1 MIWGIFMYDI
11 MNRIRLIISN
21 VRLNTLVDIG
31 IVYYVLYHGY
41 ILIRDMRAKQ
51 LVKGIVLL
59 VALIPIS
66 SIFDLYMVEFIL
78 SNTFQV
84 GLIAL
89 VIVFQ
94 PEIRKALEYL
104 GRTSFTLSNVEKTN
118 ETSREIIK
126 EIISAITSLSR
137 QKIGALIIFEK
148 QIGLND
154 IIESGTKINANIS
167 SGLLINIFIPNTPLH
182 DGAVIIKDYTIK
194 AAGCFLPLTENNLL
208 SKDIGTRHRA
218 AIGMTERSDSI
229 ALIVSE
235 ETGYI
240 SYAVEGRL
248 YRNIQNEELQTLLSD
263 IYIENEKMS
272 IIDKWRNRNEDKKR

>member
-1 MIWGIFMYDI
+1 MELLD
-11 MNRIRLIISN
+11 RIRLIVTN
-21 VRLNTLVDIG
+21 VGLNTIVDIG
-31 IVYYVLYHGY
+31 IVYYVLYRGY
-41 ILIRDMRAKQ
+41 ILIKDMRAKQ

-78 SNTFQV
+78 RNTFQV

-94 PEIRKALEYL
+94 PEIRKALEYI
-104 GRTSFTLSNVEKTN
+104 GRTSFTISNVEKNT
-118 ETSREIIK
+118 ETSKKIIK
-126 EIISAITSLSR
+126 EIISAATSLSR
-137 QKIGALIIFEK
+137 QKIGALIVFEK

-154 IIESGTKINANIS
+154 IIESGTVINANIS

-182 DGAVIIKDYTIK
+182 DGAVIIKDYIIK
-194 AAGCFLPLTENNLL
+194 AAGCFLPLTDNNLL

-218 AIGMTERSDSI
+218 AIGITERSDSI
-229 ALIVSE
+229 ALVVSE

-248 YRNIQNEELQTLLSD
+248 YRNIQTEEIETILHS
-263 IYIENEKMS
+263 IYIENEKVK
-272 IIDKWRNRNEDKKR
+272 IIDKWRNRNEDKRR

>member
-1 MIWGIFMYDI
+1 MDQ
-11 MNRIRLIISN
+11 IRLIFTNIG
-21 VRLNTLVDIG
+21 LNSIVDIG
-31 IVYYVLYHGY
+31 LVYYVLYHGY
-41 ILIRDMRAKQ
+41 LLIRDMRAKQ

-66 SIFDLYMVEFIL
+66 EIFQLHMIRYIL
-78 SNTFQV
+78 EHTFQV

-89 VIVFQ
+89 VVVFQ
-94 PEIRKALEYL
+94 PEIRKALEYI
-104 GRTSFTLSNVEKTN
+104 GRTSFSLTALEKN
-118 ETSREIIK
+118 SQTSEQVIK
-126 EIISAITSLSR
+126 EIISATSSLAR
-137 QKIGALIIFEK
+137 QKIGALMIFEQK
-148 QIGLND
+148 IGLTD
-154 IIESGTKINANIS
+154 IAESGTKLNAHIS

-182 DGAVIIKDYTIK
+182 DGAVIIKDYTIR

-218 AIGMTERSDSI
+218 AIGMTEKSDAI

-248 YRNIQNEELQTLLSD
+248 YRNIQIEELNYLLSG
-263 IYIENEKMS
+263 IYVDNDKTN
-272 IIDKWRNRNEDKKR
+272 IIDKWRSRNEDKKR

>member
-1 MIWGIFMYDI
+1 MVLMD
-11 MNRIRLIISN
+11 RIRLIFSN
-21 VRLNTLVDIG
+21 IGFNTIVDIG
-31 IVYYVLYHGY
+31 IVYYVLYRGY

-66 SIFDLYMVEFIL
+66 SIFDLYMIEFIL
-78 SNTFQV
+78 GNTFQV
-84 GLIAL
+84 GVIAL

-104 GRTSFTLSNVEKTN
+104 GRTSFSLSTVEKN
-118 ETSREIIK
+118 AQTSQKIIK
-126 EIISAITSLSR
+126 EIVSATTSLAR

-154 IIESGTKINANIS
+154 IIESGTQLDANIS

-182 DGAVIIKDYTIK
+182 DGAVIVKDYTIK

-218 AIGMTERSDSI
+218 AIGMTEKSDSV

-248 YRNIQNEELQTLLSD
+248 YRNIQIEELEILLSG
-263 IYIENEKMS
+263 IYAENEKVN
-272 IIDKWRNRNEDKKR
+272 IIDKWRNRNEDKK

>member
-1 MIWGIFMYDI
+1 
-11 MNRIRLIISN
+11 
-21 VRLNTLVDIG
+21 
-31 IVYYVLYHGY
+31 
-41 ILIRDMRAKQ
+41 
-51 LVKGIVLL
+51 
-59 VALIPIS
+59 
-66 SIFDLYMVEFIL
+66 MVEFIL

-104 GRTSFTLSNVEKTN
+104 GRTSFSLSNLEKTN

-126 EIISAITSLSR
+126 EITSAITSLSR

-154 IIESGTKINANIS
+154 IVESGTILNANIS

-248 YRNIQNEELQTLLSD
+248 YRNIQSEELQNLLSD
-263 IYIENEKMS
+263 IYIENEKLS
-272 IIDKWRNRNEDKKR
+272 IIDKWRNRYEDKKR

>member
-1 MIWGIFMYDI
+1 MEQ
-11 MNRIRLIISN
+11 IRLIISN
-21 VRLNTLVDIG
+21 IGLNSIVDIG
-31 IVYYVLYHGY
+31 LVYYVLYHGY
-41 ILIRDMRAKQ
+41 LLIRDMRAKQ

-66 SIFDLYMVEFIL
+66 QIFQLHMVKYIL
-78 SNTFQV
+78 DHTFQV
-84 GLIAL
+84 GVIAL
-89 VIVFQ
+89 VVVFQ

-104 GRTSFTLSNVEKTN
+104 GRTSFTLTSYEKN
-118 ETSREIIK
+118 SQTSEQVIK
-126 EIISAITSLSR
+126 EIVSATSSLAR
-137 QKIGALIIFEK
+137 QKIGALMIFEQK
-148 QIGLND
+148 IGLTD
-154 IIESGTKINANIS
+154 ITDSGTKLNANIS

-182 DGAVIIKDYTIK
+182 DGAVIIKDYTIR

-218 AIGMTERSDSI
+218 AIGMTEKSDAI

-248 YRNIQNEELQTLLSD
+248 YRNIQIEELQDLLAGIYTESD
-263 IYIENEKMS
+263 KVNL
-272 IIDKWRNRNEDKKR
+272 IDKWRNRNEDKKR

>member
-1 MIWGIFMYDI
+1 MYDI
-11 MNRIRLIISN
+11 LNRIRLIISN
-21 VRLNTLVDIG
+21 VGLNTFVDVG
-31 IVYYVLYHGY
+31 IVYYVLYRGY
-41 ILIRDMRAKQ
+41 LLIRDMRAKQ

-104 GRTSFTLSNVEKTN
+104 GRTSFSLSNLEKTN

-126 EIISAITSLSR
+126 EITSAITSLSR

-154 IIESGTKINANIS
+154 IVESGTILNANIS

-248 YRNIQNEELQTLLSD
+248 
-263 IYIENEKMS
+263 
-272 IIDKWRNRNEDKKR
+272 

>member
-1 MIWGIFMYDI
+1 MEQIKLIFS
-11 MNRIRLIISN
+11 NIRLSSI
-21 VRLNTLVDIG
+21 VDIG
-31 IVYYVLYHGY
+31 LVYYVLYHGY
-41 ILIRDMRAKQ
+41 LLIRDMRAKQ

-66 SIFDLYMVEFIL
+66 EIFQLNMIKYIL
-78 SNTFQV
+78 EHTFQV
-84 GLIAL
+84 GVIAL
-89 VIVFQ
+89 VVVFQ
-94 PEIRKALEYL
+94 PEIRKALEYI
-104 GRTSFTLSNVEKTN
+104 GRTSFTLTNIEKN
-118 ETSREIIK
+118 SQTSEQVIK
-126 EIISAITSLSR
+126 EIVSATSSLAR
-137 QKIGALIIFEK
+137 QKIGALIIFEQK
-148 QIGLND
+148 IGLND
-154 IIESGTKINANIS
+154 IAESGTKLNANIS

-182 DGAVIIKDYTIK
+182 DGAVIIKDYTIR

-218 AIGMTERSDSI
+218 AIGMTEKSDAI

-248 YRNIQNEELQTLLSD
+248 YRNIQIEELQYLLSG
-263 IYIENEKMS
+263 IYVDNDKVN

>member
-1 MIWGIFMYDI
+1 
-11 MNRIRLIISN
+11 MNMLERIRLIFSN
-21 VRLNTLVDIG
+21 IGFNTIVDVG

-59 VALIPIS
+59 VSLIPIS
-66 SIFDLYMVEFIL
+66 KLFDLYMIEFIL
-78 SNTFQV
+78 DNTFQV
-84 GLIAL
+84 GVIAL

-94 PEIRKALEYL
+94 PEIRRALEYL
-104 GRTSFTLSNVEKTN
+104 GRTSFTLSNVEKN
-118 ETSREIIK
+118 AETSEKIIK
-126 EIISAITSLSR
+126 EIISATTSLAR

-154 IIESGTKINANIS
+154 IIESGTQLNSNIS

-182 DGAVIIKDYTIK
+182 DGAVIIKDYTIR

-218 AIGMTERSDSI
+218 AIGMTEKSDAV

-248 YRNIQNEELQTLLSD
+248 YRNIQSEELENLLSG
-263 IYIENEKMS
+263 IYAENEKVNL
-272 IIDKWRNRNEDKKR
+272 IDKWRSRYEDKKR

>member
-1 MIWGIFMYDI
+1 
-11 MNRIRLIISN
+11 MNMLERIRLIFSN
-21 VRLNTLVDIG
+21 IGFNTIVDIG

-59 VALIPIS
+59 VSLIPIS
-66 SIFDLYMVEFIL
+66 KLFDLYMIEFIL
-78 SNTFQV
+78 DNTFQV
-84 GLIAL
+84 GVIAL

-94 PEIRKALEYL
+94 PEIRRALEYL
-104 GRTSFTLSNVEKTN
+104 GRTSFTLSNVEKN
-118 ETSREIIK
+118 AETSEKIIK
-126 EIISAITSLSR
+126 EIISATTSLAR

-154 IIESGTKINANIS
+154 IIESGTKLNSNIS

-182 DGAVIIKDYTIK
+182 DGAVIIKDYTIR

-218 AIGMTERSDSI
+218 AIGMTEKSDSV

-248 YRNIQNEELQTLLSD
+248 YRNIQNEELERLLQS
-263 IYIENEKMS
+263 IYAENDKVNL
-272 IIDKWRNRNEDKKR
+272 IDKWRSRYEDKKR

>member
-1 MIWGIFMYDI
+1 MEQIKLIF
-11 MNRIRLIISN
+11 SN
-21 VRLNTLVDIG
+21 IGLNSIVDIG
-31 IVYYVLYHGY
+31 LVYYVLYHGY
-41 ILIRDMRAKQ
+41 LLIRDMRAKQ

-66 SIFDLYMVEFIL
+66 EIFQLNMIKYIL
-78 SNTFQV
+78 EHTFQV
-84 GLIAL
+84 GVIAL
-89 VIVFQ
+89 VVVFQ
-94 PEIRKALEYL
+94 PEIRKALEYI
-104 GRTSFTLSNVEKTN
+104 GRTSFTLTNIEKN
-118 ETSREIIK
+118 SQTSEQVIK
-126 EIISAITSLSR
+126 EIVSATSSLAR
-137 QKIGALIIFEK
+137 QKIGALIIFEQK
-148 QIGLND
+148 IGLND
-154 IIESGTKINANIS
+154 IAESGTKLNANIS

-182 DGAVIIKDYTIK
+182 DGAVIIKDYTIR

-218 AIGMTERSDSI
+218 AIGMTEKSDAI

-248 YRNIQNEELQTLLSD
+248 YRNIQIEELQYLLSG
-263 IYIENEKMS
+263 IYVDNDKVN

>member
-1 MIWGIFMYDI
+1 MYDI
-11 MNRIRLIISN
+11 LNRIRLIISN
-21 VRLNTLVDIG
+21 VGLNTFVDVG
-31 IVYYVLYHGY
+31 IVYYVLYRGY
-41 ILIRDMRAKQ
+41 LLIRDMRAKQ

-104 GRTSFTLSNVEKTN
+104 GRTSFSLSNLEKTN

-126 EIISAITSLSR
+126 EITSAITSLSR

-154 IIESGTKINANIS
+154 IVESGTILNANIS

-218 AIGMTERSDSI
+218 AIGMTVSP
-229 ALIVSE
+229 IVAFAPKFPP
-235 ETGYI
+235 ETVKLFI
-240 SYAVEGRL
+240 LANPESFVA
-248 YRNIQNEELQTLLSD
+248 S
-263 IYIENEKMS
+263 
-272 IIDKWRNRNEDKKR
+272 

>member
-1 MIWGIFMYDI
+1 MDKIKIIF
-11 MNRIRLIISN
+11 SN
-21 VRLNTLVDIG
+21 MGLNSIVDIVL
-31 IVYYVLYHGY
+31 VYYVLYHGY
-41 ILIRDMRAKQ
+41 LLIRDMRAKQ

-66 SIFDLYMVEFIL
+66 DIFHLYMIKYIL
-78 SNTFQV
+78 GHTFQV
-84 GLIAL
+84 GIIAL
-89 VIVFQ
+89 VVVFQ
-94 PEIRKALEYL
+94 PEIRKALEYI
-104 GRTSFTLSNVEKTN
+104 GRTSFSLAAIEKNTQ
-118 ETSREIIK
+118 TSEQVIK
-126 EIISAITSLSR
+126 EIVSATSSLAR
-137 QKIGALIIFEK
+137 QKIGALIIFEQK
-148 QIGLND
+148 IGLND
-154 IIESGTKINANIS
+154 IAESGTNLNANIS

-182 DGAVIIKDYTIK
+182 DGAVIIKDYTIR

-218 AIGMTERSDSI
+218 AIGMTEKSDAI

-248 YRNIQNEELQTLLSD
+248 YRNIQIQELEYLLSG
-263 IYIENEKMS
+263 IYIDNDKVN

>member
-1 MIWGIFMYDI
+1 MEQIKLIFS
-11 MNRIRLIISN
+11 NIRLNSI
-21 VRLNTLVDIG
+21 VDIG
-31 IVYYVLYHGY
+31 LVYYVLYHGY
-41 ILIRDMRAKQ
+41 LLIRDMRAKQ

-66 SIFDLYMVEFIL
+66 EIFQLNMIKYIL
-78 SNTFQV
+78 EHTFQV
-84 GLIAL
+84 GVIAL
-89 VIVFQ
+89 VVVFQ
-94 PEIRKALEYL
+94 PEIRKALEYI
-104 GRTSFTLSNVEKTN
+104 GRTSFTLTNIEKN
-118 ETSREIIK
+118 SQTSEQVIK
-126 EIISAITSLSR
+126 EIVSATSSLAR
-137 QKIGALIIFEK
+137 QKIGALIIFEQK
-148 QIGLND
+148 IGLND
-154 IIESGTKINANIS
+154 IAESGTKLNANIS

-182 DGAVIIKDYTIK
+182 DGAVIIKDYTIR

-218 AIGMTERSDSI
+218 AIGMTEKSDAI

-248 YRNIQNEELQTLLSD
+248 YRNIQIEELQYLLSG
-263 IYIENEKMS
+263 IYVDNDKVN

>member
-1 MIWGIFMYDI
+1 MEQIKLIFS
-11 MNRIRLIISN
+11 NIRLNSI
-21 VRLNTLVDIG
+21 VDIG
-31 IVYYVLYHGY
+31 LVYYVLYHGY
-41 ILIRDMRAKQ
+41 LLIRDMRAKQ

-66 SIFDLYMVEFIL
+66 EIFHLYMIRYIL
-78 SNTFQV
+78 KHTFQV
-84 GLIAL
+84 GVIAL
-89 VIVFQ
+89 VVVFQ
-94 PEIRKALEYL
+94 PEIRKALEYI
-104 GRTSFTLSNVEKTN
+104 GRTSFTLSALEKN
-118 ETSREIIK
+118 SQTSEQVIK
-126 EIISAITSLSR
+126 EIVSATSSLAR
-137 QKIGALIIFEK
+137 QKIGALMIFEQK
-148 QIGLND
+148 IGLND
-154 IIESGTKINANIS
+154 IAESGTKLNANIS

-182 DGAVIIKDYTIK
+182 DGAVIIKDYAIR

-218 AIGMTERSDSI
+218 AIGMTEKSDAI

-248 YRNIQNEELQTLLSD
+248 YRNIQIEELEYLLSG
-263 IYIENEKMS
+263 IYVDNDKTN

>member
-1 MIWGIFMYDI
+1 MGFFE
-11 MNRIRLIISN
+11 RIRLIFSN
-21 VRLNTLVDIG
+21 IGPNTIVDIG

-66 SIFDLYMVEFIL
+66 RIPSFKLHMVGFIL
-78 SNTFQV
+78 DNTFQV

-94 PEIRKALEYL
+94 PEIRRALEYL
-104 GRTSFTLSNVEKTN
+104 GRTSFTLANVEKN
-118 ETSREIIK
+118 AETSKEIIK
-126 EIISAITSLSR
+126 EIISATTSLAR

-154 IIESGTKINANIS
+154 IIESGTQLNANIS
-167 SGLLINIFIPNTPLH
+167 SGLIINIFIPNTPLH
-182 DGAVIIKDYTIK
+182 DGAVIIKDYTIR

-218 AIGMTERSDSI
+218 AIGMTEKSDSI
-229 ALIVSE
+229 ALIISE

-248 YRNIQNEELQTLLSD
+248 YRNIQIEELEKLLSG
-263 IYIENEKMS
+263 IYMENEK
-272 IIDKWRNRNEDKKR
+272 INILDKWRNRYEDKKR

>member
-1 MIWGIFMYDI
+1 MEQIKIIFSNIGLNSIIDI
-11 MNRIRLIISN
+11 A
-21 VRLNTLVDIG
+21 

-59 VALIPIS
+59 IALIPIS
-66 SIFDLYMVEFIL
+66 ELFNLYMVSYIL
-78 SNTFQV
+78 NNTFQV
-84 GLIAL
+84 GVMAL
-89 VIVFQ
+89 VVVFQ
-94 PEIRKALEYL
+94 PEIRRALEYL
-104 GRTSFTLSNVEKTN
+104 GRTSISLSTMEKN
-118 ETSREIIK
+118 EQTSEQVIK
-126 EIISAITSLSR
+126 EIVSATSSLAR
-137 QKIGALIIFEK
+137 QKIGALMIFERK
-148 QIGLND
+148 IGLHD
-154 IIESGTKINANIS
+154 IAESGTALNANIS

-182 DGAVIIKDYTIK
+182 DGAVIINDYTIR

-218 AIGMTERSDSI
+218 AIGMTEKSDAI

-248 YRNIQNEELQTLLSD
+248 YRNITMEELENLLSE
-263 IYIENEKMS
+263 IYVDNDKVN

>member
-1 MIWGIFMYDI
+1 MEQIK
-11 MNRIRLIISN
+11 LIISN
-21 VRLNTLVDIG
+21 IGLNSIVDIG

-41 ILIRDMRAKQ
+41 LLIRDMRAKQ

-59 VALIPIS
+59 VSLIPIS
-66 SIFDLYMVEFIL
+66 QIFQLHMVKYIL
-78 SNTFQV
+78 DHTFQV
-84 GLIAL
+84 GVIAL
-89 VIVFQ
+89 VVVFQ

-104 GRTSFTLSNVEKTN
+104 GRTSFTLSSYEKN
-118 ETSREIIK
+118 AQTSEQVIK
-126 EIISAITSLSR
+126 EIVSATSSLAR
-137 QKIGALIIFEK
+137 QKIGALIIFEQK
-148 QIGLND
+148 IGLTD
-154 IIESGTKINANIS
+154 ITDSGTILNANIS

-182 DGAVIIKDYTIK
+182 DGAVVIKDYTIR

-218 AIGMTERSDSI
+218 AIGMTEKSDAI

-248 YRNIQNEELQTLLSD
+248 YRNIQIEELQNLLAGIYTESD
-263 IYIENEKMS
+263 KGNL
-272 IIDKWRNRNEDKKR
+272 IDKWRNRNEDKKR